1 MRSGCYGGPT
11 LFVLAG
17 HLVLSLPTTIY
28 MLPFVLLLAVSIISQ
43 EGYEVAGFVLV
54 AVLVIAVFFLVTFQI
69 FGVPFFFV
77 GATLWHPFVALS
89 IGIGHGSGFRET
101 YRITAYSSVL
111 YILGPAW
118 NARWTTILAPSSMRT
133 FNQIGAGS
141 WRPGLMPKSSIF
153 GPGGSFVPFVGP
165 LVALVAALY
174 VSVHGVKGAHE
185 TTMVSGHHLR
195 LGSVDDPYLLAP
207 RGPHRGVFRLF
218 AKLRHLRPPPPIFC
232 RIGTIARYSLPRTG

>member
-11 LFVLAG
+11 LFVLAE
-17 HLVLSLPTTIY
+17 LVLSLLTTIY

-54 AVLVIAVFFLVTFQI
+54 AVLVIAVFYLVTFQI

-111 YILGPAW
+111 YILG
-118 NARWTTILAPSSMRT
+118 
-133 FNQIGAGS
+133 
-141 WRPGLMPKSSIF
+141 
-153 GPGGSFVPFVGP
+153 SFVPFVGP

-185 TTMVSGHHLR
+185 TTMVPGHHLR
-195 LGSVDDPYLLAP
+195 LGPLIILIISLLAVLIAAFF
-207 RGPHRGVFRLF
+207 VF
-218 AKLRHLRPPPPIFC
+218 
-232 RIGTIARYSLPRTG
+232 

>member
-11 LFVLAG
+11 LFVLAE
-17 HLVLSLPTTIY
+17 LVLSLLTTIY

-54 AVLVIAVFFLVTFQI
+54 AVLVIAVFYLVTFQI

-111 YILGPAW
+111 YI
-118 NARWTTILAPSSMRT
+118 
-133 FNQIGAGS
+133 F
-141 WRPGLMPKSSIF
+141 
-153 GPGGSFVPFVGP
+153 SFVPFVGP

-174 VSVHGVKGAHE
+174 VSVHGVKDAHE
-185 TTMVSGHHLR
+185 TTMVPGHQLR
-195 LGSVDDPYLLAP
+195 LGPLIILIISLLIAAFF
-207 RGPHRGVFRLF
+207 VF
-218 AKLRHLRPPPPIFC
+218 
-232 RIGTIARYSLPRTG
+232 SQN